1 MGTPWSCNTRG
12 YSLGE
17 CIKAWP
23 EPFLPWGLRR
33 LFPRQAIAHTQ
44 FSESTTSKLGWFGFP
59 TRSPRM
65 SPGEAP
71 GIAGVPTTHRHPAA
85 LHGSCSQPAA
95 ACVLVLYG
103 LRWTHLWHSPSQC
116 KTSAC
121 CQASQTGSE
130 RVAPAVASCSI
141 TVVTS
146 PEPVALLRVTAG
158 AWQHAPWGGM
168 PTASFPSPVSR
179 QHSKA
184 VSSRLVRASAM
195 EPLCRDARRQHCSR
209 SRQPPVPVCCCWLCC
224 GSGVPAAWRHTGPFC
239 PAGGLL
245 KQRHPPWNS
254 NLHAPAL

>member
-17 CIKAWP
+17 HIKTWP

-44 FSESTTSKLGWFGFP
+44 FSESTTRSFP

-71 GIAGVPTTHRHPAA
+71 GITGVPNAHRRPAA
-85 LHGSCSQPAA
+85 LHGTSLAWSWPHSQPAA
-95 ACVLVLYG
+95 ACPG
-103 LRWTHLWHSPSQC
+103 ALR
-116 KTSAC
+116 A
-121 CQASQTGSE
+121 
-130 RVAPAVASCSI
+130 APAVASCSV
-141 TVVTS
+141 TLVTS
-146 PEPVALLRVTAG
+146 PEPAALLRVTAG

-168 PTASFPSPVSR
+168 PMASFPSPVSR